1 VSALLPTG
9 VYFGFAK
16 VRGQV
21 HKMVMSCGWNPYYK
35 NKKKSMV
42 RFFYFIFI
50 FSRRKVKPR
59 HLRLAGGAHPQ
70 QV

>member
-1 VSALLPTG
+1 MSALLPTG

-42 RFFYFIFI
+42 RFFYFLF
-50 FSRRKVKPR
+50 FFFK
-59 HLRLAGGAHPQ
+59 A
-70 QV
+70 